1 VARTK
6 PADRIPSLIEAAVRV
21 FATKGF
27 RRAQMADIAREMGV
41 SAGLLYNYV
50 ESKEALFYFVID
62 QGFSDRPSGA
72 PPSFPVRTPAPGAL
86 VKRIVERLVKEAKPS
101 ALLPALTRKRAEN
114 PSVEL
119 ASIVRELYANMYRT
133 AHVTMMLDRSA
144 LDLPELAELYFGRMR
159 GGLVSALTRLIESR
173 IEAGQF
179 RRVPY
184 PAVTAR
190 LIVETIAWFARNR
203 RGDFASQEITD
214 DAAEETT
221 VDFIVNS
228 LVATRSRPRLTRPP
242 KPLAFPGS
250 NKTVPHRESGQGEHH
265 VTRDRS

>member
-1 VARTK
+1 MARTK
-6 PADRIPSLIEAAVRV
+6 PADRIPSLVEAAVRV

-62 QGFSDRPSGA
+62 HGFSDRPSDT
-72 PPSFPVRTPAPGAL
+72 SQTFPVRTPAPGAL
-86 VKRIVERLVKEAKPS
+86 VKLIVERVIKEAGPS
-101 ALLPALTRKRAEN
+101 TLLPALTRKRAEN

-133 AHVTMMLDRSA
+133 AHVTTMLDRSA

-179 RRVPY
+179 RPVPH
-184 PAVTAR
+184 PAVAAR

-203 RGDFASQEITD
+203 RGDPGSQDITD
-214 DAAEETT
+214 QAAEETT

-228 LVATRSRPRLTRPP
+228 LVAADSRPRLTGTTKTSPLPDDDKARP
-242 KPLAFPGS
+242 AS
-250 NKTVPHRESGQGEHH
+250 DQGEHH